1 VSDRSSSA
9 SGGLGFSG
17 ALFLVFL
24 VLKLLGKIT
33 WSWLW
38 VSAPLWGGVALF
50 LAIMLGVVVF
60 AFGATA
66 IESFAS
72 WIRRRRR

>member
-1 VSDRSSSA
+1 MSTSSSA
-9 SGGLGFSG
+9 GSGGLGFSG

-38 VSAPLWGGVALF
+38 VTSPLWGGVAIVLSVV
-50 LAIMLGVVVF
+50 LGFVAF
-60 AFGATA
+60 AVIATA
-66 IESFAS
+66 IDDL
-72 WIRRRRR
+72 RRRRKAKP